1 MAIQHYIN
9 HFLFLLILSSIKYS
23 SPQIFITPIGGDIGT
38 PTIISRQTIT
48 VQSNDGTPVTI
59 TKINIRPG
67 RNINGGSNRLT
78 PFDLMRLADSRIND
92 FFEAIISRQ
101 IQLFNAI
108 EHEEEKREKENKE
121 KEVQKENENNN
132 KEEIPKDNNQNEN
145 KNNTIDDKE
154 FELDE
159 KDDNQNNKDNNDNIN
174 EDNNNK
180 NNGTTEENKKN
191 NENDNDKISNKNK
204 NKKKIGKLYVDEE
217 VLKKGNKANN
227 VRKNRKKLTRK
238 EIIFSRV
245 CKYIFYSIILFTFY
259 ILIKKLLE
267 ILDIIDPESS
277 EKNVDINIK
286 NIENKNEE
294 TKEKVESEVIVNK
307 ERENKQN

>member
-1 MAIQHYIN
+1 MAMKPYTN
-9 HFLFLLILSSIKYS
+9 YFLFLLIISLIQYS
-23 SPQIFITPIGGDIGT
+23 SSQIFITPLGGDMGT

-78 PFDLMRLADSRIND
+78 PFDLMRLADSRMNE

-101 IQLFNAI
+101 IQLFRAM
-108 EHEEEKREKENKE
+108 EREEENREKENKE
-121 KEVQKENENNN
+121 KEIENN
-132 KEEIPKDNNQNEN
+132 KEDINKDNNQSENEN

-159 KDDNQNNKDNNDNIN
+159 NDENQKDNKDNIN
-174 EDNNNK
+174 E
-180 NNGTTEENKKN
+180 ENKESKENVN
-191 NENDNDKISNKNK
+191 NTISNKNK
-204 NKKKIGKLYVDEE
+204 NKRKIGKLYVNEE
-217 VLKKGNKANN
+217 VFKKGNKTNIEK
-227 VRKNRKKLTRK
+227 KNRKKLTRK

-267 ILDIIDPESS
+267 ILDIIDPEGS

-286 NIENKNEE
+286 NNDNKIEE
-294 TKEKVESEVIVNK
+294 TKEKIENEVIVNK
-307 ERENKQN
+307 DRENKQN

>member
-1 MAIQHYIN
+1 MAMKPYIN
-9 HFLFLLILSSIKYS
+9 NFLFLLIISLIQYS
-23 SPQIFITPIGGDIGT
+23 SSQIFITPLGGDMGT

-78 PFDLMRLADSRIND
+78 PFDLMRLADSRMNE

-101 IQLFNAI
+101 IQLFRAM
-108 EHEEEKREKENKE
+108 EREEENREKENKE
-121 KEVQKENENNN
+121 KEKEIENN
-132 KEEIPKDNNQNEN
+132 KEDINKDNNQSENEN

-159 KDDNQNNKDNNDNIN
+159 NDENKKDNKDNIN
-174 EDNNNK
+174 E
-180 NNGTTEENKKN
+180 ENKESKENVN
-191 NENDNDKISNKNK
+191 NTISNKNK
-204 NKKKIGKLYVDEE
+204 NKRKIGKLYVNEE
-217 VLKKGNKANN
+217 VFKKGNKTNIEK
-227 VRKNRKKLTRK
+227 KNRKKLTRK

-267 ILDIIDPESS
+267 ILDIIDPEGS

-286 NIENKNEE
+286 NNDNKIEE
-294 TKEKVESEVIVNK
+294 TKEKIENEVIVNK

>member
-1 MAIQHYIN
+1 MATHHYFNYFI
-9 HFLFLLILSSIKYS
+9 FLLILSLFQYS
-23 SPQIFITPIGGDIGT
+23 SQQIFITPIGADVGG
-38 PTIISRQTIT
+38 PTIISRQTFT

-78 PFDLMRLADSRIND
+78 PFDLMRLADSRMND

-101 IQLFNAI
+101 LQLFQAL
-108 EHEEEKREKENKE
+108 EQEEERREKENKE
-121 KEVQKENENNN
+121 KEIEKENENN
-132 KEEIPKDNNQNEN
+132 KEGNNNDNNQNEN

-159 KDDNQNNKDNNDNIN
+159 ENNDNKDKNDNIN
-174 EDNNNK
+174 NDNNKDDNK
-180 NNGTTEENKKN
+180 EEKKEN
-191 NENDNDKISNKNK
+191 NEERKKENIKINDKYK

-217 VLKKGNKANN
+217 VIKKGNKANN
-227 VRKNRKKLTRK
+227 VRLNRKRLTRK

-267 ILDIIDPESS
+267 ILEIIDLEKS

-286 NIENKNEE
+286 NNENKVEE

>member
-1 MAIQHYIN
+1 MATHHYFNYFI
-9 HFLFLLILSSIKYS
+9 FLLILSLFQYS
-23 SPQIFITPIGGDIGT
+23 SQQIFITPIGADVGG
-38 PTIISRQTIT
+38 PTIISRQTFT

-78 PFDLMRLADSRIND
+78 PFDLMRLADSRMND

-101 IQLFNAI
+101 LQLFQAL
-108 EHEEEKREKENKE
+108 EQEEERREKENKE
-121 KEVQKENENNN
+121 KEIEKENENN
-132 KEEIPKDNNQNEN
+132 KEGNNNDNNQNEN

-159 KDDNQNNKDNNDNIN
+159 ENNDNKDKNNNIN
-174 EDNNNK
+174 NDNNNK
-180 NNGTTEENKKN
+180 DDNKEERKK
-191 NENDNDKISNKNK
+191 ENIKINDKYK
-204 NKKKIGKLYVDEE
+204 NKKKIGKIYVDEE
-217 VLKKGNKANN
+217 VIKKGNKANN
-227 VRKNRKKLTRK
+227 VRLNRKRLTRK

-267 ILDIIDPESS
+267 ILEIIDPEKS

-286 NIENKNEE
+286 NNENKVEE

>member
-9 HFLFLLILSSIKYS
+9 HFLFLLILSSIQYS

-121 KEVQKENENNN
+121 KEVQKENENYY

-180 NNGTTEENKKN
+180 NNGTTEENKKS

>member
-1 MAIQHYIN
+1 MAMKSYTN
-9 HFLFLLILSSIKYS
+9 YFLFLLIISLIQYS
-23 SPQIFITPIGGDIGT
+23 SSQIFITPLGGDMGT

-78 PFDLMRLADSRIND
+78 PFDLMRLADSRMNE

-101 IQLFNAI
+101 IQLFRAM
-108 EHEEEKREKENKE
+108 EREEENREKENKE
-121 KEVQKENENNN
+121 KEIENN
-132 KEEIPKDNNQNEN
+132 KEDINKDNNQNENEN

-159 KDDNQNNKDNNDNIN
+159 NDENQKDNKDNIN
-174 EDNNNK
+174 E
-180 NNGTTEENKKN
+180 ENKESKENVN
-191 NENDNDKISNKNK
+191 NTISNKNK
-204 NKKKIGKLYVDEE
+204 NKRKIGKLYVNEE
-217 VLKKGNKANN
+217 VFKKGNKTNIEK
-227 VRKNRKKLTRK
+227 KNRKKLTRK

-267 ILDIIDPESS
+267 ILDIIDPEGS

-286 NIENKNEE
+286 NNDNKIEE
-294 TKEKVESEVIVNK
+294 TKEKIENEVIVNK

>member
-1 MAIQHYIN
+1 MAMKPYIN
-9 HFLFLLILSSIKYS
+9 NFLILLIISLIQYS
-23 SPQIFITPIGGDIGT
+23 SSQIFITPIGGDMGT

-78 PFDLMRLADSRIND
+78 PFDLMRLADSRMNE

-101 IQLFNAI
+101 IQLFRAM
-108 EHEEEKREKENKE
+108 EREEENREKENKE
-121 KEVQKENENNN
+121 KEKEIENN
-132 KEEIPKDNNQNEN
+132 KEDINKDNNQSENEN

-159 KDDNQNNKDNNDNIN
+159 NDENKKDNKDNIN
-174 EDNNNK
+174 E
-180 NNGTTEENKKN
+180 ENKESKENVN
-191 NENDNDKISNKNK
+191 NTISNKNK
-204 NKKKIGKLYVDEE
+204 NKRKIGKLYVNEE
-217 VLKKGNKANN
+217 VFKKGNKTNIEK
-227 VRKNRKKLTRK
+227 KNRKKLTRK

-267 ILDIIDPESS
+267 ILDIIDPEGS

-286 NIENKNEE
+286 NNDNKIEE
-294 TKEKVESEVIVNK
+294 TKEKIENEVIVNK

>member
-1 MAIQHYIN
+1 MAMKPYIN
-9 HFLFLLILSSIKYS
+9 NFLILLIISLIQYS
-23 SPQIFITPIGGDIGT
+23 SSQIFITPLGGDMGT

-78 PFDLMRLADSRIND
+78 PFDLMRLADSRMNE

-101 IQLFNAI
+101 IQLFRAM
-108 EHEEEKREKENKE
+108 EREEENREKENKE
-121 KEVQKENENNN
+121 KEKEIENN
-132 KEEIPKDNNQNEN
+132 KEDINKDNNQNENQN

-159 KDDNQNNKDNNDNIN
+159 NDENQKDNKDNIN
-174 EDNNNK
+174 E
-180 NNGTTEENKKN
+180 ENKESKENVN
-191 NENDNDKISNKNK
+191 NTISNKNK
-204 NKKKIGKLYVDEE
+204 NKRKIGKLYVNEE
-217 VLKKGNKANN
+217 VFKKGNKTNIEK
-227 VRKNRKKLTRK
+227 KNRKKLTRK

-267 ILDIIDPESS
+267 ILDIIDPEGS

-286 NIENKNEE
+286 NNDNKIEE
-294 TKEKVESEVIVNK
+294 TKEKIENEVIVNK

>member
-1 MAIQHYIN
+1 MAMKPYIN
-9 HFLFLLILSSIKYS
+9 NFLILLIISLIQYS
-23 SPQIFITPIGGDIGT
+23 SSQIFITPLGGDMGT

-78 PFDLMRLADSRIND
+78 PFDLMRLADSRMNE

-101 IQLFNAI
+101 IQLFRAM
-108 EHEEEKREKENKE
+108 EREEENREKENKE
-121 KEVQKENENNN
+121 KEKEIENN
-132 KEEIPKDNNQNEN
+132 KEDINKDNNQNENEN

-159 KDDNQNNKDNNDNIN
+159 NDENQKDNKDNIN
-174 EDNNNK
+174 E
-180 NNGTTEENKKN
+180 ENKESKENVN
-191 NENDNDKISNKNK
+191 NTISNKNK
-204 NKKKIGKLYVDEE
+204 NKRKIGKLYVNEE
-217 VLKKGNKANN
+217 VFKKGNKTNIEK
-227 VRKNRKKLTRK
+227 KNRKKLTRK

-267 ILDIIDPESS
+267 ILDIIDPEGS

-286 NIENKNEE
+286 NNDNKIEE
-294 TKEKVESEVIVNK
+294 TKEKIENEVIVNK

>member
-1 MAIQHYIN
+1 MAKNHYIYN
-9 HFLFLLILSSIKYS
+9 FLFFLIISLIQYS
-23 SPQIFITPIGGDIGT
+23 SSQIFITPIGGDMGA

-78 PFDLMRLADSRIND
+78 PFDLMRLADSRMNE

-101 IQLFNAI
+101 IQLFRAM
-108 EHEEEKREKENKE
+108 EREEENREKENKE
-121 KEVQKENENNN
+121 KEKEIENN
-132 KEEIPKDNNQNEN
+132 KEDINKDNNQNENEN

-159 KDDNQNNKDNNDNIN
+159 NDENQKDNKDNIN
-174 EDNNNK
+174 EKNKESKENVNN
-180 NNGTTEENKKN
+180 T
-191 NENDNDKISNKNK
+191 ISNKNK
-204 NKKKIGKLYVDEE
+204 NKRKIGKLYVNEE
-217 VLKKGNKANN
+217 VFKKGNKTNIEK
-227 VRKNRKKLTRK
+227 KNRKKLTRK

-267 ILDIIDPESS
+267 ILDIIDPEGS

-286 NIENKNEE
+286 NNDNKIEE
-294 TKEKVESEVIVNK
+294 TKEKIENEVIVNK

>member
-1 MAIQHYIN
+1 MAMKPYIN
-9 HFLFLLILSSIKYS
+9 NFLFLLIISLIQYS
-23 SPQIFITPIGGDIGT
+23 SSQIFITPLGGDMGT

-78 PFDLMRLADSRIND
+78 PFDLMRLADSRMNE

-101 IQLFNAI
+101 IQLFRAM
-108 EHEEEKREKENKE
+108 EREEENREKENKE
-121 KEVQKENENNN
+121 KEIENN
-132 KEEIPKDNNQNEN
+132 KEDINKDNNQNENEN

-159 KDDNQNNKDNNDNIN
+159 NDETKKDNKYNIN
-174 EDNNNK
+174 E
-180 NNGTTEENKKN
+180 ENKESKENVN
-191 NENDNDKISNKNK
+191 NTISNKNK
-204 NKKKIGKLYVDEE
+204 NKRKIGKLYVNEE
-217 VLKKGNKANN
+217 VFKKGNKTHIEK
-227 VRKNRKKLTRK
+227 KNRKKLTRK

-267 ILDIIDPESS
+267 ILDIIDPEGS

-286 NIENKNEE
+286 NNDNKIEE
-294 TKEKVESEVIVNK
+294 TKEKIENEVIVNK

>member
-1 MAIQHYIN
+1 MATHHYFN
-9 HFLFLLILSSIKYS
+9 YFTFLLILSLFQYS
-23 SPQIFITPIGGDIGT
+23 SQQIFITPIGADVGG
-38 PTIISRQTIT
+38 PTIISRQTFT

-78 PFDLMRLADSRIND
+78 PFDLMRLADSRMND

-101 IQLFNAI
+101 LQLFQAL
-108 EHEEEKREKENKE
+108 EQEEERREKENKE
-121 KEVQKENENNN
+121 KEIEKENENN
-132 KEEIPKDNNQNEN
+132 KEV
-145 KNNTIDDKE
+145 
-154 FELDE
+154 ELDE
-159 KDDNQNNKDNNDNIN
+159 ENNDNKDKNDNIN
-174 EDNNNK
+174 NDNNNK
-180 NNGTTEENKKN
+180 DDNKEEKKENKEERKK
-191 NENDNDKISNKNK
+191 ENIKINDKYK

-217 VLKKGNKANN
+217 VIKKGNKANN
-227 VRKNRKKLTRK
+227 VRLNRKRLTRK

-267 ILDIIDPESS
+267 ILEIIDPEKS

-286 NIENKNEE
+286 NNENKVEE

>member
-1 MAIQHYIN
+1 MATHHYFNYFI
-9 HFLFLLILSSIKYS
+9 FLLILSLFQYS
-23 SPQIFITPIGGDIGT
+23 SQQIFITPIGADVGG
-38 PTIISRQTIT
+38 PTIISRQTFT

-78 PFDLMRLADSRIND
+78 PFDLMRLADSRMND

-101 IQLFNAI
+101 LQLFQAL
-108 EHEEEKREKENKE
+108 EQEEERREKENKE
-121 KEVQKENENNN
+121 KEIEKENENN
-132 KEEIPKDNNQNEN
+132 KEGNNNDNNQNEN

-159 KDDNQNNKDNNDNIN
+159 ENNDNKDKNDNIN
-174 EDNNNK
+174 NDNNKDDNK
-180 NNGTTEENKKN
+180 EEKKENKEERKK
-191 NENDNDKISNKNK
+191 ENIKINDKYK

-217 VLKKGNKANN
+217 VIKKGNKANN
-227 VRKNRKKLTRK
+227 VRLNRKRLTRK

-259 ILIKKLLE
+259 ILIKKLFE
-267 ILDIIDPESS
+267 ILEIIDPEKS

-286 NIENKNEE
+286 NNENKVEE

>member
-1 MAIQHYIN
+1 MAMKPYIN
-9 HFLFLLILSSIKYS
+9 NFLILLIISLIQYS
-23 SPQIFITPIGGDIGT
+23 SSQIFITPLGGDMGT

-78 PFDLMRLADSRIND
+78 PFDLMRLADSRMNE

-101 IQLFNAI
+101 IQLFRAM
-108 EHEEEKREKENKE
+108 EREEENREKENKE
-121 KEVQKENENNN
+121 KEKEIENN
-132 KEEIPKDNNQNEN
+132 KEDINKDNNQSENEN

-159 KDDNQNNKDNNDNIN
+159 NDENQKDNKDNIN
-174 EDNNNK
+174 E
-180 NNGTTEENKKN
+180 ENKESKENVN
-191 NENDNDKISNKNK
+191 NTISNKNK
-204 NKKKIGKLYVDEE
+204 NKRKIGKLYVNEE
-217 VLKKGNKANN
+217 VFKKGNKTNIEK
-227 VRKNRKKLTRK
+227 KNRKKLTRK

-267 ILDIIDPESS
+267 ILDIIDPEGS

-286 NIENKNEE
+286 NNDNKIEE
-294 TKEKVESEVIVNK
+294 TKEKIENEVIVNK

>member
-1 MAIQHYIN
+1 MAMKPYTN
-9 HFLFLLILSSIKYS
+9 YFLFLLIISLIQYS
-23 SPQIFITPIGGDIGT
+23 SSQIFITPLGGDMGT

-78 PFDLMRLADSRIND
+78 PFDLMRLADSRMNE

-101 IQLFNAI
+101 IQLFRAM
-108 EHEEEKREKENKE
+108 EREEENREKENKE
-121 KEVQKENENNN
+121 KEKEIENN
-132 KEEIPKDNNQNEN
+132 KEDINKDNNQNENEN

-159 KDDNQNNKDNNDNIN
+159 NDENQKDNKDNIN
-174 EDNNNK
+174 EKNKESKENVNN
-180 NNGTTEENKKN
+180 T
-191 NENDNDKISNKNK
+191 ISNKNK
-204 NKKKIGKLYVDEE
+204 NKRKIGKLYVNEE
-217 VLKKGNKANN
+217 VFKKGNKTNIEK
-227 VRKNRKKLTRK
+227 KNRKNLTRK

-267 ILDIIDPESS
+267 ILDIIDPEGS

-286 NIENKNEE
+286 NNDNKIEE
-294 TKEKVESEVIVNK
+294 TKEKIENEVIVNK

>member
-1 MAIQHYIN
+1 MAMKPYIN
-9 HFLFLLILSSIKYS
+9 NFPILLIISLIQYS
-23 SPQIFITPIGGDIGT
+23 SSQIFITPLGGDMGT

-78 PFDLMRLADSRIND
+78 PFDLMRLADSRMNE

-101 IQLFNAI
+101 IQLFRAM
-108 EHEEEKREKENKE
+108 EREEENREKENKE
-121 KEVQKENENNN
+121 KEKEIENN
-132 KEEIPKDNNQNEN
+132 KEDINKDNNQNENEN

-159 KDDNQNNKDNNDNIN
+159 NDENKKDNKDNIN
-174 EDNNNK
+174 E
-180 NNGTTEENKKN
+180 ENKESKENVN
-191 NENDNDKISNKNK
+191 NTISIKNK
-204 NKKKIGKLYVDEE
+204 NKRKIGKLYVNEE
-217 VLKKGNKANN
+217 VFKKGNKTNIEK
-227 VRKNRKKLTRK
+227 KNRKRLTRK

-267 ILDIIDPESS
+267 ILDIIDPEGS

-286 NIENKNEE
+286 NNDNKIEE
-294 TKEKVESEVIVNK
+294 TKEKIENEVIVNK

>member
-1 MAIQHYIN
+1 MAMKPYIN
-9 HFLFLLILSSIKYS
+9 NFLILLIINLIQYS
-23 SPQIFITPIGGDIGT
+23 SSQIFITPLGGDMGT

-78 PFDLMRLADSRIND
+78 PFDLMRLADSRMNE

-101 IQLFNAI
+101 IQLFRAM
-108 EHEEEKREKENKE
+108 EREEENREKENKE
-121 KEVQKENENNN
+121 KEIENN
-132 KEEIPKDNNQNEN
+132 KEDINKDNNQSENEN

-159 KDDNQNNKDNNDNIN
+159 NDENQKDNKDNIN
-174 EDNNNK
+174 E
-180 NNGTTEENKKN
+180 ENKESKENVN
-191 NENDNDKISNKNK
+191 NTISNKNK
-204 NKKKIGKLYVDEE
+204 NKRKIGKLYVNEE
-217 VLKKGNKANN
+217 VFKKGNKTNIEK
-227 VRKNRKKLTRK
+227 KNRKKLTRK

-267 ILDIIDPESS
+267 ILDIIDPEGS

-286 NIENKNEE
+286 NNDNKIEE
-294 TKEKVESEVIVNK
+294 TKEKIENEVIVNK

>member
-1 MAIQHYIN
+1 MAMKPYIN
-9 HFLFLLILSSIKYS
+9 YFLFLLIISLIQYS
-23 SPQIFITPIGGDIGT
+23 SSQIFITPLGGDMGT

-78 PFDLMRLADSRIND
+78 PFDLMRLADSRMNE

-101 IQLFNAI
+101 IQLFRAM
-108 EHEEEKREKENKE
+108 EREEENREKENKE
-121 KEVQKENENNN
+121 KEKEIENN
-132 KEEIPKDNNQNEN
+132 KEDINKDNNQSENEN

-159 KDDNQNNKDNNDNIN
+159 NDENQKDNKDNIN
-174 EDNNNK
+174 E
-180 NNGTTEENKKN
+180 ENKESKENVN
-191 NENDNDKISNKNK
+191 NTISNKNK
-204 NKKKIGKLYVDEE
+204 NKRKIGKLYVNEE
-217 VLKKGNKANN
+217 VFKKGNKTNIEK
-227 VRKNRKKLTRK
+227 KNRKKLTRK

-267 ILDIIDPESS
+267 ILDIIDPEGS

-286 NIENKNEE
+286 NNDNKIEE
-294 TKEKVESEVIVNK
+294 TKEKIENEVIVNK

>member
-1 MAIQHYIN
+1 MAMKPYIN
-9 HFLFLLILSSIKYS
+9 NFLILLIISLIQYS
-23 SPQIFITPIGGDIGT
+23 SSQIFITPLGGDMGT

-78 PFDLMRLADSRIND
+78 PFDLMRLADSRMNE

-101 IQLFNAI
+101 IQLFRAM
-108 EHEEEKREKENKE
+108 EREEENREKENKE
-121 KEVQKENENNN
+121 KEKEIENN
-132 KEEIPKDNNQNEN
+132 KEDINKDNNQNENEN

-159 KDDNQNNKDNNDNIN
+159 NDENKKDNKDNIN
-174 EDNNNK
+174 E
-180 NNGTTEENKKN
+180 ENKESKENVN
-191 NENDNDKISNKNK
+191 NTISNKNK
-204 NKKKIGKLYVDEE
+204 NKRKIGKLYVNEE
-217 VLKKGNKANN
+217 VFKKGNKTNIEK
-227 VRKNRKKLTRK
+227 KNRKKLTRK

-267 ILDIIDPESS
+267 ILDIIDPEGS

-286 NIENKNEE
+286 NNDNKIEE
-294 TKEKVESEVIVNK
+294 TKEKIENEVIVNK

>member
-1 MAIQHYIN
+1 MATHHYFNYFI
-9 HFLFLLILSSIKYS
+9 FLLILSLFQYS
-23 SPQIFITPIGGDIGT
+23 SQQIFITPIGADVGG
-38 PTIISRQTIT
+38 PTIISRQTFT

-78 PFDLMRLADSRIND
+78 PFDLMRLADSRMND

-101 IQLFNAI
+101 LQLFQAL
-108 EHEEEKREKENKE
+108 EQEEERREKENKE
-121 KEVQKENENNN
+121 KEIEKENENN
-132 KEEIPKDNNQNEN
+132 KEGNNNDNNQNEN

-159 KDDNQNNKDNNDNIN
+159 ENNDNKDKNDNIN
-174 EDNNNK
+174 NDNNKDDNK
-180 NNGTTEENKKN
+180 EEKKEN
-191 NENDNDKISNKNK
+191 NEERKKENIKINDKYK

-217 VLKKGNKANN
+217 VIKKGNKANN
-227 VRKNRKKLTRK
+227 VRLNRKRLTRK

-267 ILDIIDPESS
+267 ILEIIDPEKS

-286 NIENKNEE
+286 NNENKVEE

>member
-1 MAIQHYIN
+1 MAMKPYIN
-9 HFLFLLILSSIKYS
+9 NSLFLLIISLIQYS
-23 SPQIFITPIGGDIGT
+23 SSQIFITPLGGDMGT

-78 PFDLMRLADSRIND
+78 PFDLMRLADSRMNE

-101 IQLFNAI
+101 IQLFRAM
-108 EHEEEKREKENKE
+108 EREEENREKENKE
-121 KEVQKENENNN
+121 KEKEIENN
-132 KEEIPKDNNQNEN
+132 KEDINKDNNQNENEN

-159 KDDNQNNKDNNDNIN
+159 NDENQKDNKDNIN
-174 EDNNNK
+174 E
-180 NNGTTEENKKN
+180 ENKESKENVN
-191 NENDNDKISNKNK
+191 NTISIKNK
-204 NKKKIGKLYVDEE
+204 NKRKIGKLYVNEE
-217 VLKKGNKANN
+217 VFKKGNKTNIEK
-227 VRKNRKKLTRK
+227 KNRKKLTRK

-267 ILDIIDPESS
+267 ILDIIDPEGS

-286 NIENKNEE
+286 NNDNKIEE
-294 TKEKVESEVIVNK
+294 TKEKIENEVIVNK

>member
-1 MAIQHYIN
+1 MAMKPYIN
-9 HFLFLLILSSIKYS
+9 NFLFLLIISLIQYS
-23 SPQIFITPIGGDIGT
+23 SSQIFITPIGGDMGT

-78 PFDLMRLADSRIND
+78 PFDLMRLADSRMNE

-101 IQLFNAI
+101 IQLFRAM
-108 EHEEEKREKENKE
+108 EREEENREKENKE
-121 KEVQKENENNN
+121 KEIENN
-132 KEEIPKDNNQNEN
+132 KEDINKDNNQNENEN

-159 KDDNQNNKDNNDNIN
+159 NDENKKDNKDNIN
-174 EDNNNK
+174 E
-180 NNGTTEENKKN
+180 ENKESKENVN
-191 NENDNDKISNKNK
+191 NTISNKNK
-204 NKKKIGKLYVDEE
+204 NKRKIGKLYVNEE
-217 VLKKGNKANN
+217 VFKKGNKTNIEK
-227 VRKNRKKLTRK
+227 KNRKKLTRK

-267 ILDIIDPESS
+267 ILDIIDPEGS

-286 NIENKNEE
+286 NNDNKIEE
-294 TKEKVESEVIVNK
+294 TKEKIENEVIVHK

>member
-1 MAIQHYIN
+1 MAMKPYIN
-9 HFLFLLILSSIKYS
+9 NFLILLIISLIQYS
-23 SPQIFITPIGGDIGT
+23 SSQIFITPLGGDMGT

-78 PFDLMRLADSRIND
+78 PFDLMRLADSRMNE

-101 IQLFNAI
+101 IQLFRAM
-108 EHEEEKREKENKE
+108 EREEENREKENKE
-121 KEVQKENENNN
+121 KEIENN
-132 KEEIPKDNNQNEN
+132 KEDINKDNNQNENEN

-159 KDDNQNNKDNNDNIN
+159 NDENQKDNKDNIN
-174 EDNNNK
+174 E
-180 NNGTTEENKKN
+180 ENKESKENVN
-191 NENDNDKISNKNK
+191 NTISNKNK
-204 NKKKIGKLYVDEE
+204 NKRKIGKLYVNEE
-217 VLKKGNKANN
+217 VFKKGNKTNIEK
-227 VRKNRKKLTRK
+227 KNRKRLTRK

-267 ILDIIDPESS
+267 ILDIIDPENS

-286 NIENKNEE
+286 NNDNKIEE
-294 TKEKVESEVIVNK
+294 TKEK
-307 ERENKQN
+307 

>member
-1 MAIQHYIN
+1 MKSYTN
-9 HFLFLLILSSIKYS
+9 YFLFLLIISSIQYS
-23 SPQIFITPIGGDIGT
+23 SSQIFITPLGGDMGT

-48 VQSNDGTPVTI
+48 VKSNDGTPVTI

-78 PFDLMRLADSRIND
+78 PFDLMRLADSRMNE

-101 IQLFNAI
+101 IQLFRAM
-108 EHEEEKREKENKE
+108 EREEENREKENKE
-121 KEVQKENENNN
+121 KEKEIENN
-132 KEEIPKDNNQNEN
+132 KEDINKDNNQNENEN

-159 KDDNQNNKDNNDNIN
+159 NDENQKDNKDNKDNIN
-174 EDNNNK
+174 E
-180 NNGTTEENKKN
+180 ENKESKENVN
-191 NENDNDKISNKNK
+191 NTISNKNK
-204 NKKKIGKLYVDEE
+204 NKRKIGKLYVNEE
-217 VLKKGNKANN
+217 VFKKGNKTNIEK
-227 VRKNRKKLTRK
+227 KNRKKLTRK

-267 ILDIIDPESS
+267 ILDIIDPEGS

-286 NIENKNEE
+286 NNDNKIEE
-294 TKEKVESEVIVNK
+294 TKEKIENEVIVNK

>member
-1 MAIQHYIN
+1 MAMKPYTN
-9 HFLFLLILSSIKYS
+9 YFLFLLIISLIQYS
-23 SPQIFITPIGGDIGT
+23 SSQIFITPIGGDMGT

-78 PFDLMRLADSRIND
+78 PFDLMRLADSRMNE

-101 IQLFNAI
+101 IQLFRAM
-108 EHEEEKREKENKE
+108 EREEENREKENKE
-121 KEVQKENENNN
+121 KEKEIENN
-132 KEEIPKDNNQNEN
+132 KEDINKDNNQNENEN

-159 KDDNQNNKDNNDNIN
+159 NDENQKDNNDNIN
-174 EDNNNK
+174 E
-180 NNGTTEENKKN
+180 ENKESKENVN
-191 NENDNDKISNKNK
+191 NTISNKNK
-204 NKKKIGKLYVDEE
+204 NKRKIGKLYVNEE
-217 VLKKGNKANN
+217 VFKKGNKTNIEK
-227 VRKNRKKLTRK
+227 KNRKKLTRK

-267 ILDIIDPESS
+267 ILDIIDPEGS

-286 NIENKNEE
+286 NNDNKIEE
-294 TKEKVESEVIVNK
+294 TKEKIENEVIVNK

>member
-1 MAIQHYIN
+1 MAMKSYTN
-9 HFLFLLILSSIKYS
+9 YFLFLLIISLIQYS
-23 SPQIFITPIGGDIGT
+23 SSQIFITPLGDDMGT

-78 PFDLMRLADSRIND
+78 PFDLMRLADSRMNE

-101 IQLFNAI
+101 IQLFRAM
-108 EHEEEKREKENKE
+108 EREEENREKENKE
-121 KEVQKENENNN
+121 KEIENN
-132 KEEIPKDNNQNEN
+132 KEDINKDNNQNEN

-159 KDDNQNNKDNNDNIN
+159 NDENQKDNKDNIN
-174 EDNNNK
+174 EKNKESKENVNN
-180 NNGTTEENKKN
+180 T
-191 NENDNDKISNKNK
+191 ISIKNK
-204 NKKKIGKLYVDEE
+204 NKRKIGKLYVNEE
-217 VLKKGNKANN
+217 VFKKGNKTNIE
-227 VRKNRKKLTRK
+227 KKSRKKLTRK

-267 ILDIIDPESS
+267 ILDIIDPEGS

-286 NIENKNEE
+286 NNDNKIEE
-294 TKEKVESEVIVNK
+294 TKEKIENEVIVNK

>member
-1 MAIQHYIN
+1 MAMKPYIN
-9 HFLFLLILSSIKYS
+9 NFLILLIISLIQYS
-23 SPQIFITPIGGDIGT
+23 SSQIFITPLGDDMGT

-78 PFDLMRLADSRIND
+78 PFDLMRLADSRMNE

-101 IQLFNAI
+101 IQLFRAM
-108 EHEEEKREKENKE
+108 EREEENREKENKE
-121 KEVQKENENNN
+121 KEKEIENN
-132 KEEIPKDNNQNEN
+132 KEDINKDNNQSENEN

-159 KDDNQNNKDNNDNIN
+159 NDENQKDNKDNIN
-174 EDNNNK
+174 EKNKESKENVNN
-180 NNGTTEENKKN
+180 T
-191 NENDNDKISNKNK
+191 ISNKNK
-204 NKKKIGKLYVDEE
+204 NKRKIGKLYVNEE
-217 VLKKGNKANN
+217 VFKKGNKTNIEK
-227 VRKNRKKLTRK
+227 KNRKKLTRK

-267 ILDIIDPESS
+267 ILDIIDPEGS

-286 NIENKNEE
+286 NNDNKIEE
-294 TKEKVESEVIVNK
+294 TKEKIENEVIVNK

>member
-1 MAIQHYIN
+1 MAMKPYTN
-9 HFLFLLILSSIKYS
+9 YFLFLLIISLIQYS
-23 SPQIFITPIGGDIGT
+23 SSQIFITPLGGDMGT

-78 PFDLMRLADSRIND
+78 PFDLMRLADSRMNE

-101 IQLFNAI
+101 IQLFRAM
-108 EHEEEKREKENKE
+108 EREEENREKENKE
-121 KEVQKENENNN
+121 KEKEIEKN
-132 KEEIPKDNNQNEN
+132 KEDINKDNNQNENEN

-159 KDDNQNNKDNNDNIN
+159 NDENQKDNKDNIN
-174 EDNNNK
+174 E
-180 NNGTTEENKKN
+180 ENKESKENVN
-191 NENDNDKISNKNK
+191 NTISNKNK
-204 NKKKIGKLYVDEE
+204 NKRKIGKLYVNEE
-217 VLKKGNKANN
+217 VFKKGNKTNIEK
-227 VRKNRKKLTRK
+227 KNRKKLTRK

-267 ILDIIDPESS
+267 ILDIIDPEGS

-286 NIENKNEE
+286 NNDNKIEE
-294 TKEKVESEVIVNK
+294 TKEKIENEVIVNK
-307 ERENKQN
+307 DRENKQN

>member
-1 MAIQHYIN
+1 MAMKPYIN
-9 HFLFLLILSSIKYS
+9 NFLILLIISLIQYS
-23 SPQIFITPIGGDIGT
+23 SSQIFITPLGGDMGT

-78 PFDLMRLADSRIND
+78 PFDLMRLADSRMNE

-101 IQLFNAI
+101 IQLFRAM
-108 EHEEEKREKENKE
+108 EREEENREKENKE
-121 KEVQKENENNN
+121 KEIENN
-132 KEEIPKDNNQNEN
+132 KEDINKDNNQSENEN

-159 KDDNQNNKDNNDNIN
+159 NDENKKDNKDNIN
-174 EDNNNK
+174 E
-180 NNGTTEENKKN
+180 ENKESKENVN
-191 NENDNDKISNKNK
+191 NTISIKNK
-204 NKKKIGKLYVDEE
+204 NKRKIGKLYVNEE
-217 VLKKGNKANN
+217 VFKKGNKTNIEK
-227 VRKNRKKLTRK
+227 KNRKKLTRK

-267 ILDIIDPESS
+267 ILDIIDPEGS

-286 NIENKNEE
+286 NNDNKIEE
-294 TKEKVESEVIVNK
+294 TKEKIENEVIVNK

>member
-1 MAIQHYIN
+1 MAMKSYTN
-9 HFLFLLILSSIKYS
+9 YFLFLLIISLIQYS
-23 SPQIFITPIGGDIGT
+23 SSQIFITPIGGDMGT

-78 PFDLMRLADSRIND
+78 PFDLMRLADSRMNE

-101 IQLFNAI
+101 IQLFRAM
-108 EHEEEKREKENKE
+108 EREEENREKENKE
-121 KEVQKENENNN
+121 KEKEIENN
-132 KEEIPKDNNQNEN
+132 KEDINKDNNQNENEN

-159 KDDNQNNKDNNDNIN
+159 NNENQKDNKDNIN
-174 EDNNNK
+174 EKNKESKENVNN
-180 NNGTTEENKKN
+180 T
-191 NENDNDKISNKNK
+191 ISNKNK
-204 NKKKIGKLYVDEE
+204 NKRKIGKLYVNEE
-217 VLKKGNKANN
+217 VFKKGNKTNIEK
-227 VRKNRKKLTRK
+227 KNRKKLTRK

-267 ILDIIDPESS
+267 ILDIIDPEGS

-286 NIENKNEE
+286 NNDNKIEE
-294 TKEKVESEVIVNK
+294 TKEKIENEVIVNK

>member
-1 MAIQHYIN
+1 MEMKPYTYY
-9 HFLFLLILSSIKYS
+9 FLFLLIISLIQYS
-23 SPQIFITPIGGDIGT
+23 SSQIFITPLGGDMGT

-78 PFDLMRLADSRIND
+78 PFDLMRLADSRMNE

-101 IQLFNAI
+101 IQLFRAM
-108 EHEEEKREKENKE
+108 EREEENREKENKE
-121 KEVQKENENNN
+121 KEKEIENN
-132 KEEIPKDNNQNEN
+132 KEDINKDNNQNENEN

-159 KDDNQNNKDNNDNIN
+159 NDENKKDNKDNIN
-174 EDNNNK
+174 E
-180 NNGTTEENKKN
+180 ENKESKENVN
-191 NENDNDKISNKNK
+191 NTISNKNK
-204 NKKKIGKLYVDEE
+204 NKRKIGKLYVNEE
-217 VLKKGNKANN
+217 VFKKGNKTNIEK
-227 VRKNRKKLTRK
+227 KNRKKLTRK

-267 ILDIIDPESS
+267 ILDIIDPEGS

-286 NIENKNEE
+286 NNDNKIEE
-294 TKEKVESEVIVNK
+294 TKEKIENEVIVNK

>member
-1 MAIQHYIN
+1 MKSYTN
-9 HFLFLLILSSIKYS
+9 YFLFLLIISLIQYS
-23 SPQIFITPIGGDIGT
+23 SSQIFITPLGGDMGT

-78 PFDLMRLADSRIND
+78 PFDLMRLADSRMNE

-101 IQLFNAI
+101 IQLFRAM
-108 EHEEEKREKENKE
+108 EREEENREKENKE
-121 KEVQKENENNN
+121 KEKEIENN
-132 KEEIPKDNNQNEN
+132 KEDINKDNNQNENEN

-159 KDDNQNNKDNNDNIN
+159 NDENQKDNKDNIN
-174 EDNNNK
+174 E
-180 NNGTTEENKKN
+180 ENKESKENVN
-191 NENDNDKISNKNK
+191 NTISNKNK
-204 NKKKIGKLYVDEE
+204 NKRKIGKLYVNEE
-217 VLKKGNKANN
+217 VFKKGNKTNIEK
-227 VRKNRKKLTRK
+227 KNRKKLTRK

-267 ILDIIDPESS
+267 ILDIIDPEGS

-286 NIENKNEE
+286 NNDNKIEE
-294 TKEKVESEVIVNK
+294 TKEKIENEVIVNK

>member
-1 MAIQHYIN
+1 MEKNHYIN
-9 HFLFLLILSSIKYS
+9 NFLFLLIISLIQYS
-23 SPQIFITPIGGDIGT
+23 SSQIFITPIGGDMGT

-78 PFDLMRLADSRIND
+78 PFDLMRLADSRMNE

-101 IQLFNAI
+101 IQLFRAI
-108 EHEEEKREKENKE
+108 EREEENKEKEIEKEKEKENKE
-121 KEVQKENENNN
+121 
-132 KEEIPKDNNQNEN
+132 EINKDNNQNEN
-145 KNNTIDDKE
+145 KNNTIDNKE

-159 KDDNQNNKDNNDNIN
+159 NDENKNSNKDNNIN
-174 EDNNNK
+174 DDNNK
-180 NNGTTEENKKN
+180 NNDSNEEIKESKDNTN
-191 NENDNDKISNKNK
+191 NTISNKNK
-204 NKKKIGKLYVDEE
+204 NKRKIGKLYVDEN
-217 VLKKGNKANN
+217 VFKKGNKTNIAK
-227 VRKNRKKLTRK
+227 KNRKKLTRK

-286 NIENKNEE
+286 NNNNKIEE
-294 TKEKVESEVIVNK
+294 TKEKIENEVIVNK

>member
-1 MAIQHYIN
+1 MAMKPYTN
-9 HFLFLLILSSIKYS
+9 YFLFLLIISLIQYS
-23 SPQIFITPIGGDIGT
+23 SSQIFITPLGGDMGT

-78 PFDLMRLADSRIND
+78 PFDLMRLADSRMNE

-101 IQLFNAI
+101 IQLFRAM
-108 EHEEEKREKENKE
+108 EREEENREKENKE
-121 KEVQKENENNN
+121 KEIENN
-132 KEEIPKDNNQNEN
+132 KEDINKDNNQNENEN

-159 KDDNQNNKDNNDNIN
+159 NDENQKDNKDNIN
-174 EDNNNK
+174 E
-180 NNGTTEENKKN
+180 ENKESKENVN
-191 NENDNDKISNKNK
+191 NTISNKNK
-204 NKKKIGKLYVDEE
+204 NKRKIGKLYVNEE
-217 VLKKGNKANN
+217 VFKKGNKTNIEK
-227 VRKNRKKLTRK
+227 KNRKKLTRK

-267 ILDIIDPESS
+267 ILDIIDPEGS

-286 NIENKNEE
+286 NNDNKIEE
-294 TKEKVESEVIVNK
+294 TKEKIENEVIVNK
-307 ERENKQN
+307 DRENKQN

>member
-1 MAIQHYIN
+1 MAMKPYTN
-9 HFLFLLILSSIKYS
+9 YFLFLLIISLIQYS
-23 SPQIFITPIGGDIGT
+23 SSQIFITPLGGDMGT

-78 PFDLMRLADSRIND
+78 PFDLMRLADSRMNE

-101 IQLFNAI
+101 IQLFRAM
-108 EHEEEKREKENKE
+108 EREEENREKENKE
-121 KEVQKENENNN
+121 KEKEIENN
-132 KEEIPKDNNQNEN
+132 KEDINKDNNQNENEN

-159 KDDNQNNKDNNDNIN
+159 NDENQKDNKDNIN
-174 EDNNNK
+174 E
-180 NNGTTEENKKN
+180 ENKESKENVN
-191 NENDNDKISNKNK
+191 NTISNKNK
-204 NKKKIGKLYVDEE
+204 NKRKIGKLYVNEE
-217 VLKKGNKANN
+217 VFKKGNKTNIEK
-227 VRKNRKKLTRK
+227 KNRKKLTRK

-267 ILDIIDPESS
+267 ILDIIDPEGS

-286 NIENKNEE
+286 NNDNKIEE
-294 TKEKVESEVIVNK
+294 TKEKIENEVIVNK

>member
-1 MAIQHYIN
+1 MAMKPYIN
-9 HFLFLLILSSIKYS
+9 NFLFLLIISLIQYS
-23 SPQIFITPIGGDIGT
+23 SSQIFITPLGGDMGT

-78 PFDLMRLADSRIND
+78 PFDLMRLADSRMNE

-101 IQLFNAI
+101 IQLFRAM
-108 EHEEEKREKENKE
+108 EREEENREKENKE
-121 KEVQKENENNN
+121 KEIENN
-132 KEEIPKDNNQNEN
+132 KEDINKDNNQNENEN

-159 KDDNQNNKDNNDNIN
+159 NDENQKDNKDNIN
-174 EDNNNK
+174 E
-180 NNGTTEENKKN
+180 ENKESKENVN
-191 NENDNDKISNKNK
+191 NTISNKNK
-204 NKKKIGKLYVDEE
+204 NKRKIGKLYVNEE
-217 VLKKGNKANN
+217 VFKKGNKTNIEK
-227 VRKNRKKLTRK
+227 KNRKKLTRK

-267 ILDIIDPESS
+267 ILDIIDPEGS

-286 NIENKNEE
+286 NNDNKIEE
-294 TKEKVESEVIVNK
+294 TKEKIENEVIVNK